1 MSQTYATGRGLVN
14 RAAGSAGRPSGD
26 TIAFMKR
33 ISALA
38 ALVAAGALCAPAQ
51 AHVPPGPGADDLAQA
66 RAALAVPRPLAL
78 PAQQPAEPPIKPTP
92 RAQCRPGSKP
102 EPGMQGR
109 LPREEVD
116 SGRAAQGYRCNLEL
130 LGHSGNTGGFR
141 VHRYID
147 RQGRECAYYD
157 TALLFPTNALS
168 LSGELTGV
176 AVLDMSDPRNPKRTD
191 TLLTPAMQSPH
202 ESVNISVQ
210 RGILAAVLGNPSQ
223 YPGGVDV
230 YDISKDCR
238 HPEPMAAAFPASPF
252 GHESGMAPDGM
263 TFYPTSI
270 GTNDTTAVDL
280 SDPRLPRQVWNGRF
294 NTHGMSVS
302 DDGNRGYFATGDG
315 LVIADL
321 SEVQARKPNPQVRE
335 ISRLTWSNITIPQI
349 AIPVTIKGRSY
360 VVEVD
365 EYSQA
370 EGGGSVA
377 GHGPRVGAA
386 RIIDISDETKPR
398 VVSNIRLEVHQ
409 PENREAI
416 AGDYGTQSPV
426 QGYAGHYCNVP
437 RRVEPGIFAC
447 SMILSGLRVFDIRD
461 PERPKEIA
469 YYMAPPSTISASGSP
484 IIDERANWAMSQP
497 AFAPE
502 RGEIWYS
509 DGTSG
514 FYALKMDPAVWPF
527 PNETGPAG
535 CIDNRGLKSVG
546 ARGVRG
552 GVRLRLARRRA
563 LPVRVD
569 VFRVS
574 AGRRVLRERRVAS
587 FTDRSRSFTWRTRLA
602 PGLYFA
608 RFRMF
613 DGRRVYDTQRVVF
626 ERTRSGAFRRR
637 PGHHRRNACALLR
650 AFKLERPAFGGRDR
664 TPLRLSYRLT
674 AGADV
679 SVTVT
684 RGRRTIKR
692 FVSRRRAAG
701 RTYRL
706 ALPARG
712 LSRGDYRVRLRAV
725 SGEDQISATL
735 VARRI

>member
-1 MSQTYATGRGLVN
+1 VGILCATAEAHIPSAPGADEVADGR
-14 RAAGSAGRPSGD
+14 
-26 TIAFMKR
+26 K
-33 ISALA
+33 ALA
-38 ALVAAGALCAPAQ
+38 A
-51 AHVPPGPGADDLAQA
+51 
-66 RAALAVPRPLAL
+66 PRPLAL
-78 PAQQPAEPPIKPTP
+78 PAQQPAEPPITATP
-92 RAQCRPGSKP
+92 RAQCRRGSKP

-109 LPREEVD
+109 MPREEVD
-116 SGRAAQGYRCNLEL
+116 SGRAAEGYWCNLTV

-147 RQGRECAYYD
+147 AQGHECAYYD

-168 LSGELTGV
+168 LSGEATGV

-210 RGILAAVLGNPSQ
+210 RGILAAVLGNPAQ

-238 HPEPMAAAFPASPF
+238 HPEPLAAAFPASPF

-270 GTNDTTAVDL
+270 GTSDTTAVDI
-280 SDPRLPRQVWNGRF
+280 SNPRLPRQIWNGKF

-302 DDGNRGYFATGDG
+302 DDGNRGYFATGSG

-321 SEVQARKPNPQVRE
+321 SEIQARKPNPQVRE
-335 ISRLTWSNITIPQI
+335 ISRLVWSNITIPQI
-349 AIPVTIKGRSY
+349 AIPVTIKGKPY

-370 EGGGSVA
+370 AGGGSVA
-377 GHGPRVGAA
+377 AHGPRVGAA

-409 PENREAI
+409 PENRQAI

-437 RRVEPGIFAC
+437 RRAEPGIFAC

-461 PERPKEIA
+461 PEHPKEIA
-469 YYMAPPSTISASGSP
+469 YYMAPPSTISASGGQ

-527 PNETGPAG
+527 PNEAGPAG
-535 CIDNRGLKSVG
+535 CVDNRGFTSVG
-546 ARGVRG
+546 ASGVRG
-552 GVRLRLARRRA
+552 GVRLDLARRRA

-574 AGRRVLRERRVAS
+574 AGRRVLRERRVAA
-587 FTDRSRSFTWRTRLA
+587 FTNRRSSFTWRTRLA

-626 ERTRSGAFRRR
+626 ERTRGGVTRVR
-637 PGHHRRNACALLR
+637 PGHHQRDACALLR
-650 AFKLERPAFGGRDR
+650 TFKLERPAFGGRSR
-664 TPLRLSYRLT
+664 TPLRMSYRLT
-674 AGADV
+674 RKAR
-679 SVTVT
+679 VTITVM
-684 RGRRTIKR
+684 RGKRTVKR
-692 FVSRRRAAG
+692 FVSRSRAAG
-701 RTYRL
+701 TTHRL
-706 ALPARG
+706 TLPARG
-712 LSRGDYRVRLRAV
+712 LARGDYSVRLHAV
-725 SGEDQISATL
+725 SGEDQVSATL
-735 VARRI
+735 VARRL